1 MTTEQLLLAAQLE
14 GIATVGWDNHLHLQA
29 YLVVETLDLGRKRFN
44 FMMDEARQIVEFPG
58 EARTLLIMVLNKE
71 LTKGEGQT
79 NEERHPDKERSRPS
93 LTR

>member
-1 MTTEQLLLAAQLE
+1 MSMSQAITRTIVGMTTEQLLLAAQLE

-71 LTKGEGQT
+71 LRKGRTDQ
-79 NEERHPDKERSRPS
+79 
-93 LTR
+93 